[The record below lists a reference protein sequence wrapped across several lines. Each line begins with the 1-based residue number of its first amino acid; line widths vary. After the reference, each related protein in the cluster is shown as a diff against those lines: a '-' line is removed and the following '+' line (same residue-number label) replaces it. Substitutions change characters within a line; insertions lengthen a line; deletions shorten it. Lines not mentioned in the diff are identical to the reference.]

1 MVHKAKHGNEE
12 QVGESFESFRGQDP
26 AGRPLFRCRFDDAPS
41 GGSERAEPQHREPA
55 LSCPEGTHTGL
66 VCIGSCILDGA
77 IGEVLAGAPRTI
89 AFEHPSLEPHVRV
102 GVALVPQLNRGSCPR
117 PPLHQ
122 TFDARRD
129 LLGAPVQGEKLG
141 AGHADVDVLVTPGG
155 PRPRHS
161 DRSLSIDG
169 SFRNCIRRRGPFP

>member
-26 AGRPLFRCRFDDAPS
+26 AGRPLFRCRFDGAPS

-66 VCIGSCILDGA
+66 VCIGSCVLDGA

-89 AFEHPSLEPHVRV
+89 AFEHPSLEPHR
-102 GVALVPQLNRGSCPR
+102 LR
-117 PPLHQ
+117 
-122 TFDARRD
+122 T
-129 LLGAPVQGEKLG
+129 PV
-141 AGHADVDVLVTPGG
+141 T
-155 PRPRHS
+155 
-161 DRSLSIDG
+161 
-169 SFRNCIRRRGPFP
+169 